1 MEIEKLL
8 RSPNIA
14 EEMDSEELSSLGF
27 KLFDEV
33 NLDLTSR
40 LEWEERNEKA
50 NKLALQVVDKKTF
63 PWPGASNVKF
73 PLITIAAMQYHSRA
87 YPSLISNNE
96 VVKCKVYGKDDDGE
110 MHKRADRISR
120 HMTYQVMEED
130 EGWEENTDKTLLV
143 QSIAGTAIK
152 KSYFDPIKGHNVSEL
167 VLPNDFIV
175 NYYTKSI
182 PESPRVTQRI
192 LLSSNE
198 LHERQ
203 VRGVFLKIT
212 DDTQPTQTQQSMLT
226 QAREDAQGVHV
237 QSVDP
242 DTPYEFFEIHC
253 WIDLD
258 EDGYK
263 EPYIVYLRR
272 DTGKIYRIVARYF
285 DDSIEYRDGKI
296 VRINPEQYFTKYG
309 FIPSPDGGFYDLGF
323 GTLLGPLNDSINTVV
338 NQLIDAGTM
347 SNTGGGFL
355 GRGVKIKGGDYTF
368 KPQEWKRVDSTG
380 DDLRANIF
388 PLPVREPSGVL
399 FQLLQ
404 LLINYGERIAG
415 ATDIMTG
422 VSPGQNTPAETSRN
436 VVEQGMKV
444 FNGIYKRTWRAMKEE
459 FQKLYRLN
467 QLYLPAEPIEFEYNN
482 ELSFVLPDDYNMD
495 MKLVKPAADPNVV
508 SDSQRLMQAQAVVQM
523 ATTTPGFNMYEVQ
536 KRYLDALKVSGID
549 QILPDPKGPNAI
561 PPAPNPKMVIEQ
573 MKTQERQMNHQL
585 KFKLGMMKLMQEAEL
600 TQAKI
605 TELQAKAVLELEKAD
620 GVKNGHAIAMIEAQI
635 GAKRARM
642 EGIIRSIELMREIE
656 KEKADDR
663 QGISGME
670 NPPSDTGV
678 SGSYPQG

>member
-1 MEIEKLL
+1 MKIEELL

-14 EEMDSEELSSLGF
+14 EDMDSEELSSLGF
-27 KLFDEV
+27 RLMDEI

-40 LEWEERNEKA
+40 LDWEERNERA
-50 NKLALQVVDKKTF
+50 SKLALQVVEKKTF

-87 YPSLISNNE
+87 YPALISNNE

-152 KSYFDPIKGHNVSEL
+152 KSYFDPVRGHNVSEL
-167 VLPNDFIV
+167 VLPNDFVV

-182 PESPRVTQRI
+182 AESPRVSHRI
-192 LLSSNE
+192 LLSSND

-203 VRGVFLKIT
+203 VRGVFLKVE
-212 DDTQPTQTQQSMLT
+212 DEVQPSLPNVSMLT
-226 QAREDAQGVHV
+226 QAKEDAQGVRQ
-237 QSVDP
+237 QSGDP
-242 DTPYEFFEIHC
+242 DTPYEFFETHF
-253 WIDLD
+253 WHDFD

-263 EPYIVYLRR
+263 EPYIAYIRR

-285 DDSIEYRDGKI
+285 EDSIEYHNGEI
-296 VRINPEQYFTKYG
+296 IRIKPEQYFTKYG
-309 FIPSPDGGFYDLGF
+309 FVPSPDGGFYDLGF
-323 GTLLGPLNDSINTVV
+323 GVLLGPTNDSVNTIV

-347 SNTGGGFL
+347 SVTGGGFL

-368 KPQEWKRVDSTG
+368 KPHEWKRVDSTG

-388 PLPVREPSGVL
+388 PLPIREPNGVS

-415 ATDIMTG
+415 ATDMMTG

-467 QLYLPAEPIEFEYNN
+467 QLYLPSEPVEFEYNN
-482 ELSFVLPDDYNMD
+482 ELQFVLPDDYSMD

-508 SDSQRLMQAQAVVQM
+508 SDSQRQMQAQAVLQL
-523 ATTTPGFNMYEVQ
+523 AQSSGGFNMYEVQ
-536 KRYLDALKVSGID
+536 KRYLDALKVNAID

-561 PPAPNPKMVIEQ
+561 KPGPSEKMQIEK
-573 MKTQERQMNHQL
+573 MKNDERQMNHQL
-585 KFKLGMMKLMQEAEL
+585 KFKLGIAKLMQQAEL
-600 TQAKI
+600 EQAKI
-605 TELQAKAVLELEKAD
+605 TELQAKAVLELEQAD
-620 GVKNGHAIAMIEAQI
+620 GVKSGHAIAMLEAQI
-635 GAKRARM
+635 GAKRAHVD
-642 EGIIRSIELMREIE
+642 GIIKSIEMMQNLE
-656 KEKADDR
+656 KEANNDGA
-663 QGISGME
+663 GIQGME
-670 NPPSDTGV
+670 DVPRN
-678 SGSYPQG
+678 

>member
-1 MEIEKLL
+1 MKIEELL

-14 EEMDSEELSSLGF
+14 EDMDSEELSSLGF
-27 KLFDEV
+27 RLMDEI

-40 LEWEERNEKA
+40 LDWEERNEKA
-50 NKLALQVVDKKTF
+50 SKLALQVVERKTF

-87 YPSLISNNE
+87 YPALISNNE

-143 QSIAGTAIK
+143 QAIAGTAIK
-152 KSYFDPIKGHNVSEL
+152 KSYFDPVKGHNVSEL
-167 VLPNDFIV
+167 VLPNDFVV

-182 PESPRVTQRI
+182 AESPRVSHRI
-192 LLSSNE
+192 LLSSND

-203 VRGVFLKIT
+203 VRGVFLKVE
-212 DDTQPTQTQQSMLT
+212 DEVQPSLPNVSMLT
-226 QAREDAQGVHV
+226 QAKEDAQGVRQ
-237 QSVDP
+237 QSGDP
-242 DTPYEFFEIHC
+242 DTPYEFFETHF
-253 WIDLD
+253 WHDFD

-263 EPYIVYLRR
+263 EPYIAYIRR

-285 DDSIEYRDGKI
+285 EDSIEYHNGEI
-296 VRINPEQYFTKYG
+296 IRIKPEQYFTKYG
-309 FIPSPDGGFYDLGF
+309 FVPSPDGGFYDLGF
-323 GTLLGPLNDSINTVV
+323 GVLLGPTNDSVNTIV

-347 SNTGGGFL
+347 SVTGGGFL

-368 KPQEWKRVDSTG
+368 KPHEWKRVDSTG

-388 PLPVREPSGVL
+388 PLPIREPNGVS

-415 ATDIMTG
+415 ATDMMTG

-467 QLYLPAEPIEFEYNN
+467 QLYLPSEPVEFEYNN
-482 ELSFVLPDDYNMD
+482 ELQFVLPDDYSMD

-508 SDSQRLMQAQAVVQM
+508 SDSQRQMQAQAVLQL
-523 ATTTPGFNMYEVQ
+523 AQSSGGFNMYEVQ
-536 KRYLDALKVSGID
+536 KRYLDALKVNAID

-561 PPAPNPKMVIEQ
+561 KPGPSEKMQIEK
-573 MKTQERQMNHQL
+573 MKNDERQMNHQL
-585 KFKLGMMKLMQEAEL
+585 KFKLGIAKLMQEAEL
-600 TQAKI
+600 QQAKI
-605 TELQAKAVLELEKAD
+605 TELQAKAVLELEQAD
-620 GVKNGHAIAMIEAQI
+620 GVQSGHAIAMLEAQI
-635 GAKRARM
+635 GAKRAHVD
-642 EGIIRSIELMREIE
+642 GIIKSIEMMQNLD
-656 KEKADDR
+656 KESSNDGAGQMQEMPK
-663 QGISGME
+663 
-670 NPPSDTGV
+670 P
-678 SGSYPQG
+678 

>member
-1 MEIEKLL
+1 
-8 RSPNIA
+8 
-14 EEMDSEELSSLGF
+14 MDSEELSSLGF
-27 KLFDEV
+27 RLMDEI

-40 LEWEERNEKA
+40 LDWEERNERA
-50 NKLALQVVDKKTF
+50 SKLALQVVEKKTF

-87 YPSLISNNE
+87 YPALISNNE

-152 KSYFDPIKGHNVSEL
+152 KSYFDPVRGHNVSEL
-167 VLPNDFIV
+167 VLPNDFVV

-182 PESPRVTQRI
+182 AESPRVSHRI
-192 LLSSNE
+192 LLSSND

-203 VRGVFLKIT
+203 VRGVFLKVE
-212 DDTQPTQTQQSMLT
+212 DEVQPSLPNVSMLT
-226 QAREDAQGVHV
+226 QAKEDAQGVRQ
-237 QSVDP
+237 QSGDP
-242 DTPYEFFEIHC
+242 DTPYEFFETHF
-253 WIDLD
+253 WHDFD

-263 EPYIVYLRR
+263 EPYIAYIRR

-285 DDSIEYRDGKI
+285 EDSIEYHNGEI
-296 VRINPEQYFTKYG
+296 IRIKPEQYFTKYG
-309 FIPSPDGGFYDLGF
+309 FVPSPDGGFYDLGF
-323 GTLLGPLNDSINTVV
+323 GVLLGPTNDSVNTIV

-347 SNTGGGFL
+347 SVTGGGFL

-368 KPQEWKRVDSTG
+368 KPHEWKRVDSTG

-388 PLPVREPSGVL
+388 PLPIREPNGVS

-415 ATDIMTG
+415 ATDMMTG

-467 QLYLPAEPIEFEYNN
+467 QLYLPSEPVEFEYNN
-482 ELSFVLPDDYNMD
+482 ELQFVLPDDYSMD

-508 SDSQRLMQAQAVVQM
+508 SDSQRQMQAQAVLQL
-523 ATTTPGFNMYEVQ
+523 AQSSGGFNMYEVQ
-536 KRYLDALKVSGID
+536 KRYLDALKVNAID

-561 PPAPNPKMVIEQ
+561 KPGPSEKMQIEK
-573 MKTQERQMNHQL
+573 MKNDERQMNHQL
-585 KFKLGMMKLMQEAEL
+585 RFKLGIAKLMQEAEL
-600 TQAKI
+600 QQAKI
-605 TELQAKAVLELEKAD
+605 TELQAKAVLELEQAD
-620 GVKNGHAIAMIEAQI
+620 GVQSGHAIAMLEAQI
-635 GAKRARM
+635 GAKRAHVD
-642 EGIIRSIELMREIE
+642 GIIKSIEMMQNLD
-656 KEKADDR
+656 KESSNDGA
-663 QGISGME
+663 GIQGME
-670 NPPSDTGV
+670 ELPRN
-678 SGSYPQG
+678 

>member
-1 MEIEKLL
+1 MKIEELL

-14 EEMDSEELSSLGF
+14 EDMDSEELSSLGF
-27 KLFDEV
+27 KLMDEI

-50 NKLALQVVDKKTF
+50 SKLALQVVERKTF

-87 YPSLISNNE
+87 YPALISNND

-143 QSIAGTAIK
+143 QAIAGTAIK
-152 KSYFDPIKGHNVSEL
+152 KSYFDPVKGHNVSEL
-167 VLPNDFIV
+167 VLPNDFVV

-182 PESPRVTQRI
+182 AESPRVSHRI
-192 LLSSNE
+192 LLSSND

-203 VRGVFLKIT
+203 VRGVFLKVE
-212 DDTQPTQTQQSMLT
+212 DEVPPSYPAQSMLT
-226 QAREDAQGVHV
+226 QAKEDSQGVRQ
-237 QSVDP
+237 QSGDP
-242 DTPYEFFEIHC
+242 DTPYEFFETHF
-253 WIDLD
+253 WHDFD

-263 EPYIVYLRR
+263 EPYIAYIRR

-285 DDSIEYRDGKI
+285 EDSIEYHNGEI
-296 VRINPEQYFTKYG
+296 IRIKPEQYFTKYG
-309 FIPSPDGGFYDLGF
+309 FVPSPDGGFYDLGF
-323 GTLLGPLNDSINTVV
+323 GVLLGPTNDSVNTIV

-347 SNTGGGFL
+347 SVTGGGFL
-355 GRGVKIKGGDYTF
+355 GRGVKIKGGDYSF
-368 KPQEWKRVDSTG
+368 KPHEWKRVDSTG

-388 PLPVREPSGVL
+388 PLPVREPSGVS

-436 VVEQGMKV
+436 TMEQGMKV

-467 QLYLPAEPIEFEYNN
+467 QLYLPSEPVEFEYNN
-482 ELSFVLPDDYNMD
+482 ELQFVLPDDYSMD

-508 SDSQRLMQAQAVVQM
+508 SDSQRQMQAQAVLQL
-523 ATTTPGFNMYEVQ
+523 AQTTGGFNMYEVQ
-536 KRYLDALKVSGID
+536 KRYLDSLKVTAID

-561 PPAPNPKMVIEQ
+561 KPGPSEKMQIEK
-573 MKTQERQMNHQL
+573 MKNEERAMNHQL
-585 KFKLGMMKLMQEAEL
+585 RFKLGIAKLMQEAEL
-600 TQAKI
+600 QQAKI
-605 TELQAKAVLELEKAD
+605 TELQAKAVLELEQAD
-620 GVKNGHAIAMIEAQI
+620 GVKSGHAIAMLEAQI
-635 GAKRARM
+635 GAKRAHVD
-642 EGIIRSIELMREIE
+642 GIIKSIEMMTNLE
-656 KEKADDR
+656 KEASN
-663 QGISGME
+663 GTAGMGAME
-670 NPPSDTGV
+670 NA
-678 SGSYPQG
+678 GSNSAVL

>member
-1 MEIEKLL
+1 MKIEELL

-14 EEMDSEELSSLGF
+14 EMMDDEELSSLGQVMMN
-27 KLFDEV
+27 DI
-33 NLDLTSR
+33 NLDLNSR
-40 LEWEERNEKA
+40 IEWEERNERA
-50 NKLALQVVDKKTF
+50 NKLALQVVEKKTF

-87 YPSLISNNE
+87 YPALISNNE

-143 QSIAGTAIK
+143 QAISGTAIK
-152 KSYFDPIKGHNVSEL
+152 KSYFDPVKGHNVSEL
-167 VLPNDFIV
+167 VLPNDFVV

-182 PESPRVTQRI
+182 PESPRVSHRI
-192 LLSSNE
+192 LLSSND

-203 VRGVFLKIT
+203 VRGLFLKIN
-212 DDTQPTQTQQSMLT
+212 DEPPPTTPAQSMLT
-226 QAREDAQGVHV
+226 NAREDAQGVRMPTG
-237 QSVDP
+237 DP
-242 DTPYEFFEIHC
+242 DTPFEFFETHF
-253 WIDLD
+253 WHDFD

-263 EPYIVYLRR
+263 EPYIAYIRR
-272 DTGKIYRIVARYF
+272 DTSKIYRIVARYF
-285 DDSIEYRDGKI
+285 EDSIEYHNGEI
-296 VRINPEQYFTKYG
+296 IRIKPEQYFTKYG
-309 FIPSPDGGFYDLGF
+309 FVPSPDGGFYDLGY
-323 GTLLGPLNDSINTVV
+323 GVLLGPTNDSVNTIV

-347 SNTGGGFL
+347 SVTGGGFL
-355 GRGVKIKGGDYTF
+355 GRGVKIKGGDYSF
-368 KPQEWKRVDSTG
+368 KPHEWKRVDSTG

-388 PLPVREPSGVL
+388 PLPIRDPNGVS

-436 VVEQGMKV
+436 TMEQGMKV

-467 QLYLPAEPIEFEYNN
+467 QLYLPSEPVEFEYNN
-482 ELSFVLPDDYNMD
+482 ELSFVLPDDYSMD

-508 SDSQRLMQAQAVVQM
+508 SDSQRQMQAQAVLQL
-523 ATTTPGFNMYEVQ
+523 ATSTGGFNMYEVQ
-536 KRYLDALKVSGID
+536 KRYLDALKVSAID

-561 PPAPNPKMVIEQ
+561 KPGPSEKMQIEK
-573 MKTQERQMNHQL
+573 MKNDERQMNHQL
-585 KFKLGMMKLMQEAEL
+585 RFKLGIAKLMQEAEL
-600 TQAKI
+600 QQAKI
-605 TELQAKAVLELEKAD
+605 TELQAKAVLELEQAD
-620 GVKNGHAIAMIEAQI
+620 GVKSGHAIAMLEAQI
-635 GAKRARM
+635 GAKRAHVD
-642 EGIIRSIELMREIE
+642 GILKSIEMMTNLERE
-656 KEKADDR
+656 A
-663 QGISGME
+663 
-670 NPPSDTGV
+670 
-678 SGSYPQG
+678 SGSATNVSEMPQG

>member
-1 MEIEKLL
+1 
-8 RSPNIA
+8 
-14 EEMDSEELSSLGF
+14 MDSEELSSLGF
-27 KLFDEV
+27 RLMDEI

-40 LEWEERNEKA
+40 LDWEERNEKA
-50 NKLALQVVDKKTF
+50 SKLALQVVERKTF

-87 YPSLISNNE
+87 YPALISNNE

-143 QSIAGTAIK
+143 QAIAGTAIK
-152 KSYFDPIKGHNVSEL
+152 KSYFDPVKGHNVSEL
-167 VLPNDFIV
+167 VLPNDFVV

-182 PESPRVTQRI
+182 AESPRVSHRI
-192 LLSSNE
+192 LLSSND

-203 VRGVFLKIT
+203 VRGVFLKVE
-212 DDTQPTQTQQSMLT
+212 DEVQPSLPNVSMLT
-226 QAREDAQGVHV
+226 QAKEDAQGVRQ
-237 QSVDP
+237 QSGDP
-242 DTPYEFFEIHC
+242 DTPYEFFETHF
-253 WIDLD
+253 WHDFD

-263 EPYIVYLRR
+263 EPYIAYIRR

-285 DDSIEYRDGKI
+285 EDSIEYHNGEI
-296 VRINPEQYFTKYG
+296 IRIKPEQYFTKYG
-309 FIPSPDGGFYDLGF
+309 FVPSPDGGFYDLGF
-323 GTLLGPLNDSINTVV
+323 GVLLGPTNDSVNTIV

-347 SNTGGGFL
+347 SVTGGGFL

-368 KPQEWKRVDSTG
+368 KPHEWKRVDSTG

-388 PLPVREPSGVL
+388 PLPIREPNGVS

-415 ATDIMTG
+415 ATDMMTG

-467 QLYLPAEPIEFEYNN
+467 QLYLPSEPVEFEYNN
-482 ELSFVLPDDYNMD
+482 ELQFVLPDDYSMD

-508 SDSQRLMQAQAVVQM
+508 SDSQRQMQAQAVLQL
-523 ATTTPGFNMYEVQ
+523 AQSSGGFNMYEVQ
-536 KRYLDALKVSGID
+536 KRYLDALKVNAID

-561 PPAPNPKMVIEQ
+561 KPGPSEKMQIEK
-573 MKTQERQMNHQL
+573 MKNDERQMNHQL
-585 KFKLGMMKLMQEAEL
+585 KFKLGIAKLMQEAEL
-600 TQAKI
+600 QQAKI
-605 TELQAKAVLELEKAD
+605 TELQAKAVLELEQAD
-620 GVKNGHAIAMIEAQI
+620 GVQSGHAIAMLEAQI
-635 GAKRARM
+635 GAKRAHVD
-642 EGIIRSIELMREIE
+642 GIIKSIEMMQNLD
-656 KEKADDR
+656 KESSNDGAGQMQEMPK
-663 QGISGME
+663 
-670 NPPSDTGV
+670 P
-678 SGSYPQG
+678 

>member
-1 MEIEKLL
+1 MKIEELL
-8 RSPNIA
+8 RSHNIA
-14 EEMDSEELSSLGF
+14 EDMDSEELSSLGF
-27 KLFDEV
+27 RLMDEI

-40 LEWEERNEKA
+40 LDWEERNERA
-50 NKLALQVVDKKTF
+50 SKLALQVVEKKTF

-87 YPSLISNNE
+87 YPALISNNE

-143 QSIAGTAIK
+143 QAIAGTAIK
-152 KSYFDPIKGHNVSEL
+152 KSYFDPVRGHNVSEL
-167 VLPNDFIV
+167 VLPNDFVV

-182 PESPRVTQRI
+182 AESPRVSHRI
-192 LLSSNE
+192 LLSSND

-203 VRGVFLKIT
+203 VRGVFLKVE
-212 DDTQPTQTQQSMLT
+212 DEVQPSLPNVSMLT
-226 QAREDAQGVHV
+226 QAKEDAQGVRQ
-237 QSVDP
+237 QSGDP
-242 DTPYEFFEIHC
+242 DTPYEFFETHF
-253 WIDLD
+253 WHDFD

-263 EPYIVYLRR
+263 EPYIAYIRR

-285 DDSIEYRDGKI
+285 EDSIEYHNGEI
-296 VRINPEQYFTKYG
+296 IRIKPEQYFTKYG
-309 FIPSPDGGFYDLGF
+309 FVPSPDGGFYDLGF
-323 GTLLGPLNDSINTVV
+323 GVLLGPTNDSVNTIV

-347 SNTGGGFL
+347 SVTGGGFL

-368 KPQEWKRVDSTG
+368 KPHEWKRVDSTG

-388 PLPVREPSGVL
+388 PLPIREPNGVS

-415 ATDIMTG
+415 ATDMMTG

-467 QLYLPAEPIEFEYNN
+467 QLYLPSEPVEFEYNN
-482 ELSFVLPDDYNMD
+482 ELQFVLPDDYSMD

-508 SDSQRLMQAQAVVQM
+508 SDSQRQMQAQAVLQL
-523 ATTTPGFNMYEVQ
+523 AQSSGGFNMYEVQ
-536 KRYLDALKVSGID
+536 KRYLDALKVNAID

-561 PPAPNPKMVIEQ
+561 KPGPSEKMQIEK
-573 MKTQERQMNHQL
+573 MKNDERQMNHQL
-585 KFKLGMMKLMQEAEL
+585 RFKLGIAKLMQEAEL
-600 TQAKI
+600 QQAKI
-605 TELQAKAVLELEKAD
+605 TELQAKAVLELEQAD
-620 GVKNGHAIAMIEAQI
+620 GVQSGHAIAMLEAQI
-635 GAKRARM
+635 GAKRAHVD
-642 EGIIRSIELMREIE
+642 GIIKSIEMMQNLD
-656 KEKADDR
+656 KETSNDGA
-663 QGISGME
+663 GIQGME
-670 NPPSDTGV
+670 ELPRN
-678 SGSYPQG
+678 

>member
-1 MEIEKLL
+1 MKIEELL

-14 EEMDSEELSSLGF
+14 EMMDDEELSSLGQVMMN
-27 KLFDEV
+27 DI
-33 NLDLTSR
+33 NLDLNSR
-40 LEWEERNEKA
+40 IEWEERNERA
-50 NKLALQVVDKKTF
+50 NKLALQVVEKKTF

-87 YPSLISNNE
+87 YPALISNND

-110 MHKRADRISR
+110 MHKRADRVSR

-143 QSIAGTAIK
+143 QAISGTAIK
-152 KSYFDPIKGHNVSEL
+152 KSYFDPVKGHNVSEL
-167 VLPNDFIV
+167 VLPNDFVV

-182 PESPRVTQRI
+182 PESPRVSHRI
-192 LLSSNE
+192 LLSSND

-203 VRGVFLKIT
+203 VRGLFLKI
-212 DDTQPTQTQQSMLT
+212 DDEPPPTTPNQSMLT
-226 QAREDAQGVHV
+226 NAREDAQGVRMPTG
-237 QSVDP
+237 DP
-242 DTPYEFFEIHC
+242 DTPYEFFETHF
-253 WIDLD
+253 WHDFD

-263 EPYIVYLRR
+263 EPYIAYIRR
-272 DTGKIYRIVARYF
+272 DTSKIYRIVARYF
-285 DDSIEYRDGKI
+285 EDSIEYHNGEI
-296 VRINPEQYFTKYG
+296 IRIKPEQYFTKYG
-309 FIPSPDGGFYDLGF
+309 FVPSPDGGFYDLGY
-323 GTLLGPLNDSINTVV
+323 GVLLGPTNDSVNTIV

-347 SNTGGGFL
+347 SVTGGGFL

-368 KPQEWKRVDSTG
+368 KPHEWKRVDSTG

-388 PLPVREPSGVL
+388 PLPIREPNGVS

-436 VVEQGMKV
+436 TVEQGMKV

-467 QLYLPAEPIEFEYNN
+467 QLYLPSEPVEFEYNS
-482 ELSFVLPDDYNMD
+482 ELSFVLPDDYAMD

-508 SDSQRLMQAQAVVQM
+508 SDSQRQMQAQAVLQL
-523 ATTTPGFNMYEVQ
+523 ATSTGGFNMYEVQ
-536 KRYLDALKVSGID
+536 KRYLDALKVSAID

-561 PPAPNPKMVIEQ
+561 KPGPSEKMQIEK
-573 MKTQERQMNHQL
+573 MKNDERQMNHQL
-585 KFKLGMMKLMQEAEL
+585 RFKLGIAKLMQEAEL
-600 TQAKI
+600 QQAKI
-605 TELQAKAVLELEKAD
+605 TELQAKAVLELEQAD
-620 GVKNGHAIAMIEAQI
+620 GVKSGHAIAMLEAQI
-635 GAKRARM
+635 GAKRAHVD
-642 EGIIRSIELMREIE
+642 GILKSIEMMQNLE
-656 KEKADDR
+656 KEASNDGA
-663 QGISGME
+663 GIQGME
-670 NPPSDTGV
+670 NIPRN
-678 SGSYPQG
+678 

>member
-1 MEIEKLL
+1 MKIEELL

-14 EEMDSEELSSLGF
+14 DMMDDEELSSLGF
-27 KLFDEV
+27 TLMNDI
-33 NLDLTSR
+33 NLDLNSR
-40 LEWEERNEKA
+40 IEWEERNEKA
-50 NKLALQVVDKKTF
+50 NKLALQVVERKTF

-87 YPSLISNNE
+87 YPALISNNE

-110 MHKRADRISR
+110 MHKRADRVSR
-120 HMTYQVMEED
+120 HMTYQLMEED

-143 QSIAGTAIK
+143 QAISGTAIK
-152 KSYFDPIKGHNVSEL
+152 KSYFDPVKGHNVCEL
-167 VLPNDFIV
+167 VLPNDFVV

-182 PESPRVTQRI
+182 SESPRVSHRI
-192 LLSSNE
+192 LLSSND

-203 VRGVFLKIT
+203 VRGLFLKI
-212 DDTQPTQTQQSMLT
+212 DDQPPATNPTQSMLT
-226 QAREDAQGVHV
+226 NAREDAQGVRMPTG
-237 QSVDP
+237 DP
-242 DTPYEFFEIHC
+242 DTPYEFFETHF
-253 WIDLD
+253 WHDFD

-263 EPYIVYLRR
+263 EPYIAYIRR

-285 DDSIEYRDGKI
+285 EDSIEYYNGEI
-296 VRINPEQYFTKYG
+296 IRIKPEQYFTKYG
-309 FIPSPDGGFYDLGF
+309 FVPSPDGGFYDLGF
-323 GTLLGPLNDSINTVV
+323 GVLLGPTNDSVNTIV

-347 SNTGGGFL
+347 SVTGGGFL

-368 KPQEWKRVDSTG
+368 KPHEWKRVDSTG

-388 PLPVREPSGVL
+388 PLPIREPNAVS

-436 VVEQGMKV
+436 TMEQGMKV

-467 QLYLPAEPIEFEYNN
+467 QLYLPSEPVEFEYNN
-482 ELSFVLPDDYNMD
+482 ELSFVLPDDYSMD

-508 SDSQRLMQAQAVVQM
+508 SDSQRQMQAQAVLQL
-523 ATTTPGFNMYEVQ
+523 ATSTGGFNMYEVQ
-536 KRYLDALKVSGID
+536 KRYLDSLKVYAID

-561 PPAPNPKMVIEQ
+561 KPGPSEKMQIEK
-573 MKTQERQMNHQL
+573 MKNDERQMNHQM
-585 KFKLGMMKLMQEAEL
+585 KFKLGMAKLMSEVEL

-605 TELQAKAVLELEKAD
+605 TELQAKAVLELEQAD
-620 GVKNGHAIAMIEAQI
+620 GVKSGHAIAMIEAQI
-635 GAKRARM
+635 GAKRAHVD
-642 EGIIRSIELMREIE
+642 GILKAVEMMQSLE
-656 KEKADDR
+656 KETSNDGAR
-663 QGISGME
+663 VQGME
-670 NPPSDTGV
+670 ELPRN
-678 SGSYPQG
+678 

>member
-1 MEIEKLL
+1 MKIEELL

-14 EEMDSEELSSLGF
+14 EMMDDEELSSLGQVMMN
-27 KLFDEV
+27 DI
-33 NLDLTSR
+33 NLDLNSR
-40 LEWEERNEKA
+40 IEWEERNEKA
-50 NKLALQVVDKKTF
+50 SKLALQVVERKTF

-87 YPSLISNNE
+87 YPALISNNE

-143 QSIAGTAIK
+143 QAIAGTAIK
-152 KSYFDPIKGHNVSEL
+152 KSYFDPVKGHNVSEL
-167 VLPNDFIV
+167 VLPNDFVV

-182 PESPRVTQRI
+182 PESPRVSHRI
-192 LLSSNE
+192 LLSSND

-203 VRGVFLKIT
+203 VRGLFLKI
-212 DDTQPTQTQQSMLT
+212 DDEPPPSTPNQSMLT
-226 QAREDAQGVHV
+226 NAKEDAQGVRMPTG
-237 QSVDP
+237 DP
-242 DTPYEFFEIHC
+242 DTPYEFFETHF
-253 WIDLD
+253 WHDFD

-263 EPYIVYLRR
+263 EPYIAYIRR
-272 DTGKIYRIVARYF
+272 DTSKIYRIVARYF
-285 DDSIEYRDGKI
+285 EDSIEYYNGEI
-296 VRINPEQYFTKYG
+296 IRIKPEQYFTKYG
-309 FIPSPDGGFYDLGF
+309 FVPSPDGGFYDLGF
-323 GTLLGPLNDSINTVV
+323 GVLLGPTNDSVNTIV

-347 SNTGGGFL
+347 SVTGGGFL
-355 GRGVKIKGGDYTF
+355 GRGVKIKGGDYSF
-368 KPQEWKRVDSTG
+368 KPHEWKRVDSTG

-388 PLPVREPSGVL
+388 PLPIREPNGVS

-415 ATDIMTG
+415 ATDMMTG

-467 QLYLPAEPIEFEYNN
+467 QLYLPSEPVEFEYNN
-482 ELSFVLPDDYNMD
+482 ELSFVLPDDYSMD

-508 SDSQRLMQAQAVVQM
+508 SDSQRQMQAQAVLQL
-523 ATTTPGFNMYEVQ
+523 ATSTGGFNMYEVQ
-536 KRYLDALKVSGID
+536 KRYLDALKVSAID

-561 PPAPNPKMVIEQ
+561 KPGPSEKMQIEK
-573 MKTQERQMNHQL
+573 MKNDERQMNHQM
-585 KFKLGMMKLMQEAEL
+585 KFKLGMAKLMAEVEL

-605 TELQAKAVLELEKAD
+605 TELQAKAVLELEQAD
-620 GVKNGHAIAMIEAQI
+620 GVKSGHAIAMLEAQI
-635 GAKRARM
+635 GAKRAHVD
-642 EGIIRSIELMREIE
+642 GIL
-656 KEKADDR
+656 KAIDMMKNLEEETSNDGTR
-663 QGISGME
+663 IQGME
-670 NPPSDTGV
+670 ELPRN
-678 SGSYPQG
+678 

>member
-1 MEIEKLL
+1 MKIEELL

-14 EEMDSEELSSLGF
+14 EMMDDEELSSLGQVMMN
-27 KLFDEV
+27 DI
-33 NLDLTSR
+33 NLDLNSR
-40 LEWEERNEKA
+40 IEWEERNERA
-50 NKLALQVVDKKTF
+50 NKLALQVVEKKTF

-87 YPSLISNNE
+87 YPALISNNE

-110 MHKRADRISR
+110 MHKRADRVSR

-143 QSIAGTAIK
+143 QAISGTAIK
-152 KSYFDPIKGHNVSEL
+152 KSYFDPVKGHNVSEL
-167 VLPNDFIV
+167 VLPNDFVV

-182 PESPRVTQRI
+182 PESPRVSHRI
-192 LLSSNE
+192 LLSSND

-203 VRGVFLKIT
+203 VRGLFLKI
-212 DDTQPTQTQQSMLT
+212 DDEPPPTTPNQSMLT
-226 QAREDAQGVHV
+226 NAREDAQGVRMPTG
-237 QSVDP
+237 DP
-242 DTPYEFFEIHC
+242 DTPYEFFETHF
-253 WIDLD
+253 WHDFD

-263 EPYIVYLRR
+263 EPYIAYIRR
-272 DTGKIYRIVARYF
+272 DTSKIYRIVARYF
-285 DDSIEYRDGKI
+285 EDSIEYHNGEI
-296 VRINPEQYFTKYG
+296 IRIKPEQYFTKYG
-309 FIPSPDGGFYDLGF
+309 FVPSPDGGFYDLGY
-323 GTLLGPLNDSINTVV
+323 GVLLGPTNDSVNTIV

-347 SNTGGGFL
+347 SVTGGGFL

-368 KPQEWKRVDSTG
+368 KPHEWKRVDSTG

-388 PLPVREPSGVL
+388 PLPIREPNGVS

-436 VVEQGMKV
+436 TVEQGMKV

-467 QLYLPAEPIEFEYNN
+467 QLYLPSEPVEFEYNS
-482 ELSFVLPDDYNMD
+482 ELSFVLPDDYAMD

-508 SDSQRLMQAQAVVQM
+508 SDSQRQMQAQAVLQL
-523 ATTTPGFNMYEVQ
+523 ATSTGGFNMYEVQ
-536 KRYLDALKVSGID
+536 KRYLDALKVSAID

-561 PPAPNPKMVIEQ
+561 KPGPSEKMQIEQ
-573 MKTQERQMNHQL
+573 MKNEERAMNHQL
-585 KFKLGMMKLMQEAEL
+585 RFKLGIAKLMQEAEL
-600 TQAKI
+600 QQAKI
-605 TELQAKAVLELEKAD
+605 TELQAKAVLELEQAD
-620 GVKNGHAIAMIEAQI
+620 GVKSGHAIAMLEAQI
-635 GAKRARM
+635 GAKRAHVD
-642 EGIIRSIELMREIE
+642 GILKSIEMMNNLE
-656 KEKADDR
+656 KEASNDGER
-663 QGISGME
+663 IQGME
-670 NPPSDTGV
+670 ELPRN
-678 SGSYPQG
+678 

>member
-1 MEIEKLL
+1 MKIEELL

-14 EEMDSEELSSLGF
+14 EDMDSEELSSLGF
-27 KLFDEV
+27 RLMDEI

-40 LEWEERNEKA
+40 LDWEERNEKA
-50 NKLALQVVDKKTF
+50 SKLALQVVERKTF

-87 YPSLISNNE
+87 YPALISNNE

-143 QSIAGTAIK
+143 QAIAGTAIK
-152 KSYFDPIKGHNVSEL
+152 KSYFDPVKGHNVSEL
-167 VLPNDFIV
+167 VLPNDFVV

-182 PESPRVTQRI
+182 AESPRVSHRI
-192 LLSSNE
+192 LLSSND

-203 VRGVFLKIT
+203 VRGVFLKVE
-212 DDTQPTQTQQSMLT
+212 DEVQPSLPNVSMLT
-226 QAREDAQGVHV
+226 QAKEDAQGVRQ
-237 QSVDP
+237 QSGDP
-242 DTPYEFFEIHC
+242 DTPYEFFETHF
-253 WIDLD
+253 WHDFD

-263 EPYIVYLRR
+263 EPYIAYIRR

-285 DDSIEYRDGKI
+285 EDSIEYHNGEI
-296 VRINPEQYFTKYG
+296 IRIKPEQYFTKYG
-309 FIPSPDGGFYDLGF
+309 FVPSPDGGFYDLGF
-323 GTLLGPLNDSINTVV
+323 GVLLGPTNDSVNTIV

-347 SNTGGGFL
+347 SVTGGGFL

-368 KPQEWKRVDSTG
+368 KPHEWKRVDSTG

-388 PLPVREPSGVL
+388 PLPIREPNGVS

-415 ATDIMTG
+415 ATDMMTG

-467 QLYLPAEPIEFEYNN
+467 QLYLPSEPVEFEYNN
-482 ELSFVLPDDYNMD
+482 ELQFVLPDDYSMD

-508 SDSQRLMQAQAVVQM
+508 SDSQRQMQAQAVLQL
-523 ATTTPGFNMYEVQ
+523 AQSSGGFNMYEVQ
-536 KRYLDALKVSGID
+536 KRYLDALKVNAID

-561 PPAPNPKMVIEQ
+561 KPGPSEKMQIEK
-573 MKTQERQMNHQL
+573 MKNDERQMNHQL
-585 KFKLGMMKLMQEAEL
+585 RFKLGIAKLMQEAEL
-600 TQAKI
+600 QQAKI
-605 TELQAKAVLELEKAD
+605 TELQAKAVLELEQAD
-620 GVKNGHAIAMIEAQI
+620 GVQSGHAIAMLEAQI
-635 GAKRARM
+635 GAKRAHVD
-642 EGIIRSIELMREIE
+642 GIIKSIEMMQNLD
-656 KEKADDR
+656 KETSNDGA
-663 QGISGME
+663 GIQGME
-670 NPPSDTGV
+670 NVPRN
-678 SGSYPQG
+678 

>member
-1 MEIEKLL
+1 MKIEELL

-14 EEMDSEELSSLGF
+14 EMMDDEELSSLGQVMMN
-27 KLFDEV
+27 DIT
-33 NLDLTSR
+33 LDLNSR
-40 LEWEERNEKA
+40 IEWEERNERA
-50 NKLALQVVDKKTF
+50 NKLALQVVEKKTF

-87 YPSLISNNE
+87 YPALISNNE

-143 QSIAGTAIK
+143 QAISGTAIK
-152 KSYFDPIKGHNVSEL
+152 KSYFDPVKGHNVSEL
-167 VLPNDFIV
+167 VLPNDFVV

-182 PESPRVTQRI
+182 PESPRVSHRI
-192 LLSSNE
+192 LLSSND

-203 VRGVFLKIT
+203 VRGLFLKI
-212 DDTQPTQTQQSMLT
+212 DDEPPPTTPAQSMLT
-226 QAREDAQGVHV
+226 NAREDAQGVRMPTG
-237 QSVDP
+237 DP
-242 DTPYEFFEIHC
+242 DTPYEFFETHF
-253 WIDLD
+253 WHDFD

-263 EPYIVYLRR
+263 EPYIAYIRR
-272 DTGKIYRIVARYF
+272 DTSKIYRIVARYF
-285 DDSIEYRDGKI
+285 EDSIEYHNGEI
-296 VRINPEQYFTKYG
+296 IRIKPEQYFTKYG
-309 FIPSPDGGFYDLGF
+309 FVPSPDGGFYDLGF
-323 GTLLGPLNDSINTVV
+323 GVLLGPTNDSVNTIV

-347 SNTGGGFL
+347 SVTGGGFL
-355 GRGVKIKGGDYTF
+355 GRGVKIKGGDYSF
-368 KPQEWKRVDSTG
+368 KPHEWKRVDSTG

-388 PLPVREPSGVL
+388 PLPIREPNGVS

-415 ATDIMTG
+415 ATDMMTG

-467 QLYLPAEPIEFEYNN
+467 QLYLPSEPVEFEYNN
-482 ELSFVLPDDYNMD
+482 ELQFVLPDDYSMD

-508 SDSQRLMQAQAVVQM
+508 SDSQRQMQAQAVLQL
-523 ATTTPGFNMYEVQ
+523 AQSSGGFNMYEVQ
-536 KRYLDALKVSGID
+536 KRYLDALKVNAID

-561 PPAPNPKMVIEQ
+561 KPGPSEKMQIEK
-573 MKTQERQMNHQL
+573 MKNDERQMNHQL
-585 KFKLGMMKLMQEAEL
+585 RFKLGIAKLMQEAEL
-600 TQAKI
+600 QQAKI
-605 TELQAKAVLELEKAD
+605 TELQAKAVLELEQAD
-620 GVKNGHAIAMIEAQI
+620 GVQSGHAIAMLEAQI
-635 GAKRARM
+635 GAKRAHVD
-642 EGIIRSIELMREIE
+642 GIIKSIEMMQNLD
-656 KEKADDR
+656 KESSNDGA
-663 QGISGME
+663 GIQGME
-670 NPPSDTGV
+670 VV
-678 SGSYPQG
+678 SRN

>member
-1 MEIEKLL
+1 MKIEELL

-14 EEMDSEELSSLGF
+14 ADMDSEELSSLGF
-27 KLFDEV
+27 KLMEEI
-33 NLDLTSR
+33 NMDLTSR
-40 LEWEERNEKA
+40 IEWEERNEKS
-50 NKLALQVVDKKTF
+50 NKLALQVVERKTF

-87 YPSLISNNE
+87 YPALISNND

-120 HMTYQVMEED
+120 HMSYQVMEED

-143 QSIAGTAIK
+143 QAISGTAIK
-152 KSYFDPIKGHNVSEL
+152 KSYFDPVKGHNVSEL

-182 PESPRVTQRI
+182 AESPRVSHRI

-198 LHERQ
+198 LHERK
-203 VRGVFLKIT
+203 VRGVFLDVEDEVPPSQIN
-212 DDTQPTQTQQSMLT
+212 QSMLT
-226 QAREDAQGVHV
+226 QAKEDAQGVRM
-237 QSVDP
+237 QTGD
-242 DTPYEFFEIHC
+242 DATPYEFFECHF
-253 WIDLD
+253 WTDLD

-263 EPYIVYLRR
+263 EPYIAYIRR

-285 DDSIEYRDGKI
+285 EDSIEYHNGEI
-296 VRINPEQYFTKYG
+296 IRIKPEQYFTKYG
-309 FIPSPDGGFYDLGF
+309 FVPSPDGGFYDLGF
-323 GTLLGPLNDSINTVV
+323 GVLLGPTNDSVNTIV

-347 SNTGGGFL
+347 SVTGGGFL
-355 GRGVKIKGGDYTF
+355 GRGVKIKGGDYSF
-368 KPQEWKRVDSTG
+368 KPHEWKRVDSTG

-388 PLPVREPSGVL
+388 PLPVREPNQVSY
-399 FQLLQ
+399 QLLQ

-436 VVEQGMKV
+436 TVEQGMKV

-467 QLYLPAEPIEFEYNN
+467 QLYLPSEPVEFEYNN
-482 ELSFVLPDDYNMD
+482 ELSFVLPDDYSMD

-508 SDSQRLMQAQAVVQM
+508 SDSQRQMQAQAVLQL
-523 ATTTPGFNMYEVQ
+523 AQSSGGFNMYEVQ
-536 KRYLDALKVSGID
+536 KRYLESLKVTAID

-561 PPAPNPKMVIEQ
+561 KPGPSEKMQIEQ
-573 MKTQERQMNHQL
+573 MKNQERSMNHQL
-585 KFKLGMMKLMQEAEL
+585 KFKLGIAKLMQQAEL
-600 TQAKI
+600 EQAKI
-605 TELQAKAVLELEKAD
+605 TELQAKAVLELEQAD
-620 GVKNGHAIAMIEAQI
+620 GVKSGHAIAMLEAQI
-635 GAKRARM
+635 GAKRAHVD
-642 EGIIRSIELMREIE
+642 GIIKSIEMMQNLE
-656 KEKADDR
+656 KEANNATT
-663 QGISGME
+663 GMGTMESAGSNSG
-670 NPPSDTGV
+670 V
-678 SGSYPQG
+678 L

>member
-1 MEIEKLL
+1 MKIEELL

-14 EEMDSEELSSLGF
+14 EMMDDEELSSLGQVMMN
-27 KLFDEV
+27 DI
-33 NLDLTSR
+33 NLDLNSR
-40 LEWEERNEKA
+40 IEWEERNERA
-50 NKLALQVVDKKTF
+50 NKLALQVVEKKTF

-87 YPSLISNNE
+87 YPALISNNE

-143 QSIAGTAIK
+143 QAISGTAIK
-152 KSYFDPIKGHNVSEL
+152 KSYFDPVKGHNVSEL
-167 VLPNDFIV
+167 VLPNDFVV

-182 PESPRVTQRI
+182 PESPRVSHRI
-192 LLSSNE
+192 LLSSND

-203 VRGVFLKIT
+203 VRGLFLKIN
-212 DDTQPTQTQQSMLT
+212 DEPPPTTPAQSMLT
-226 QAREDAQGVHV
+226 NAREDAQGVRMPTG
-237 QSVDP
+237 DP
-242 DTPYEFFEIHC
+242 DTPFEFFETHF
-253 WIDLD
+253 WHDFD

-263 EPYIVYLRR
+263 EPYIAYIRR
-272 DTGKIYRIVARYF
+272 DTSKIYRIVARYF
-285 DDSIEYRDGKI
+285 EDSIEYHNGEI
-296 VRINPEQYFTKYG
+296 IRIKPEQYFTKYG
-309 FIPSPDGGFYDLGF
+309 FVPSPDGGFYDLGY
-323 GTLLGPLNDSINTVV
+323 GVLLGPTNDSVNTIV

-347 SNTGGGFL
+347 SVTGGGFL
-355 GRGVKIKGGDYTF
+355 GRGVKIKGGDYSF
-368 KPQEWKRVDSTG
+368 KPHEWKRVDSTG

-388 PLPVREPSGVL
+388 PLPIRDPNGVS

-436 VVEQGMKV
+436 TMEQGMKV

-467 QLYLPAEPIEFEYNN
+467 QLYLPSEPVEFEYNN
-482 ELSFVLPDDYNMD
+482 ELSFVLPDDYSMD

-508 SDSQRLMQAQAVVQM
+508 SDSQRQMQAQAVLQL
-523 ATTTPGFNMYEVQ
+523 ATSTGGFNMYEVQ
-536 KRYLDALKVSGID
+536 KRYLDALKVSAID

-561 PPAPNPKMVIEQ
+561 KPGPSEKMQIEA
-573 MKTQERQMNHQL
+573 MKNKERETNHQL
-585 KFKLGMMKLMQEAEL
+585 KFKLGIAKLMQEAEL
-600 TQAKI
+600 QQAKI
-605 TELQAKAVLELEKAD
+605 TELQAKAVLELEQAD
-620 GVKNGHAIAMIEAQI
+620 GVKSGHAIAMLEAQI
-635 GAKRARM
+635 GAKRAHVD
-642 EGIIRSIELMREIE
+642 GIIKSIEMMQSLTEEASGAKSSMSEM
-656 KEKADDR
+656 
-663 QGISGME
+663 QGS
-670 NPPSDTGV
+670 
-678 SGSYPQG
+678 QG

>member
-1 MEIEKLL
+1 MKIEELL

-14 EEMDSEELSSLGF
+14 EMMDDEELSSLGQVMMN
-27 KLFDEV
+27 DIT
-33 NLDLTSR
+33 LDLNSR
-40 LEWEERNEKA
+40 IEWEERNERA
-50 NKLALQVVDKKTF
+50 NKLALQVVEKKTF

-87 YPSLISNNE
+87 YPALISNNE

-143 QSIAGTAIK
+143 QAISGTAIK
-152 KSYFDPIKGHNVSEL
+152 KSYFDPVKGHNVSEL
-167 VLPNDFIV
+167 VLPNDFVV

-182 PESPRVTQRI
+182 PESPRVSHRI
-192 LLSSNE
+192 LLSSND

-203 VRGVFLKIT
+203 VRGLFLKI
-212 DDTQPTQTQQSMLT
+212 DDEPPPTTPAQSMLT
-226 QAREDAQGVHV
+226 NAREDAQGVRMPTG
-237 QSVDP
+237 DP
-242 DTPYEFFEIHC
+242 DTPFEFFETHF
-253 WIDLD
+253 WHDFD

-263 EPYIVYLRR
+263 EPYIAYIRR
-272 DTGKIYRIVARYF
+272 DTSKIYRIVARYF
-285 DDSIEYRDGKI
+285 EDSIEYHNGEI
-296 VRINPEQYFTKYG
+296 IRIKPEQYFTKYG
-309 FIPSPDGGFYDLGF
+309 FVPSPDGGFYDLGY
-323 GTLLGPLNDSINTVV
+323 GVLLGPTNDSVNTIV

-347 SNTGGGFL
+347 SVTGGGFL
-355 GRGVKIKGGDYTF
+355 GRGVKIKGGDYSF
-368 KPQEWKRVDSTG
+368 KPHEWKRVDSTG

-388 PLPVREPSGVL
+388 PLPIRDPNGVS

-436 VVEQGMKV
+436 TMEQGMKV

-467 QLYLPAEPIEFEYNN
+467 QLYLPSEPVEFEYNN
-482 ELSFVLPDDYNMD
+482 ELSFVLPDDYSMD

-508 SDSQRLMQAQAVVQM
+508 SDSQRQMQAQAVLQL
-523 ATTTPGFNMYEVQ
+523 ATSTGGFNMYEVQ
-536 KRYLDALKVSGID
+536 KRYLDALKVSAID

-561 PPAPNPKMVIEQ
+561 KPGPSEKMQIEK
-573 MKTQERQMNHQL
+573 MKNDERQMNHQL
-585 KFKLGMMKLMQEAEL
+585 RFKLGIAKLMQEAEL
-600 TQAKI
+600 QQAKI
-605 TELQAKAVLELEKAD
+605 TELQAKAVLELEQAD
-620 GVKNGHAIAMIEAQI
+620 GVKSGHAIAMLEAQI
-635 GAKRARM
+635 GAKRAHVD
-642 EGIIRSIELMREIE
+642 GIIKSIEMMQNLE
-656 KEKADDR
+656 KEANNDGA
-663 QGISGME
+663 GIQGME
-670 NPPSDTGV
+670 DVPRN
-678 SGSYPQG
+678 

>member
-1 MEIEKLL
+1 MKIEELL

-14 EEMDSEELSSLGF
+14 EDMDSEELSSLGF
-27 KLFDEV
+27 RLMDEI

-40 LEWEERNEKA
+40 LDWEERNEKA
-50 NKLALQVVDKKTF
+50 SKLALQVVERKTF

-87 YPSLISNNE
+87 YPALISNNE

-143 QSIAGTAIK
+143 QAIAGTAIK
-152 KSYFDPIKGHNVSEL
+152 KSYFDPVKGHNVSEL
-167 VLPNDFIV
+167 VLPNDFVV

-182 PESPRVTQRI
+182 AESPRVSHRI
-192 LLSSNE
+192 LLSSND

-203 VRGVFLKIT
+203 VRGVFLKVE
-212 DDTQPTQTQQSMLT
+212 DEVQPSLPNVSMLT
-226 QAREDAQGVHV
+226 QAKEDAQGVRQ
-237 QSVDP
+237 QSGDP
-242 DTPYEFFEIHC
+242 DTPYEFFETHF
-253 WIDLD
+253 WHDFD

-263 EPYIVYLRR
+263 EPYIAYIRR

-285 DDSIEYRDGKI
+285 EDSIEYHNSEI
-296 VRINPEQYFTKYG
+296 IRIKPEQYFTKYG
-309 FIPSPDGGFYDLGF
+309 FVPSPDGGFYDLGF
-323 GTLLGPLNDSINTVV
+323 GVLLGPTNDSVNTIV

-347 SNTGGGFL
+347 SVTGGGFL

-368 KPQEWKRVDSTG
+368 KPHEWKRVDSTG

-388 PLPVREPSGVL
+388 PLPIREPNGVS

-415 ATDIMTG
+415 ATDMMTG

-467 QLYLPAEPIEFEYNN
+467 QLYLPSEPVEFEYNN
-482 ELSFVLPDDYNMD
+482 ELQFVLPDDYSMD

-508 SDSQRLMQAQAVVQM
+508 SDSQRQMQAQAVLQL
-523 ATTTPGFNMYEVQ
+523 AQSSGGFNMYEVQ
-536 KRYLDALKVSGID
+536 KRYLDALKVNAID

-561 PPAPNPKMVIEQ
+561 KPGPSEKMQIEK
-573 MKTQERQMNHQL
+573 MKNDERQMNHQL
-585 KFKLGMMKLMQEAEL
+585 KFKLGIAKLMQEAEL
-600 TQAKI
+600 QQAKI
-605 TELQAKAVLELEKAD
+605 TELQAKAVLELEQAD
-620 GVKNGHAIAMIEAQI
+620 GVQSGHAIAMLEAQI
-635 GAKRARM
+635 GAKRAHVD
-642 EGIIRSIELMREIE
+642 GIIKSIEMMQNLD
-656 KEKADDR
+656 KESSNDGA
-663 QGISGME
+663 GIQGME
-670 NPPSDTGV
+670 ELPRN
-678 SGSYPQG
+678 

>member
-1 MEIEKLL
+1 MKIEELL

-14 EEMDSEELSSLGF
+14 EMMDDEELSSLGQVMMN
-27 KLFDEV
+27 DI
-33 NLDLTSR
+33 NLDLNSR
-40 LEWEERNEKA
+40 IEWEERNEKA
-50 NKLALQVVDKKTF
+50 SKLALQVVERKTF

-87 YPSLISNNE
+87 YPALISNNE

-143 QSIAGTAIK
+143 QAIAGTAIK
-152 KSYFDPIKGHNVSEL
+152 KSYFDPVKGHNVSEL
-167 VLPNDFIV
+167 VLPNDFVV

-182 PESPRVTQRI
+182 PESPRVSHRI
-192 LLSSNE
+192 LLSSND

-203 VRGVFLKIT
+203 VRGLFLKI
-212 DDTQPTQTQQSMLT
+212 DDEPPPSTPNQSMLT
-226 QAREDAQGVHV
+226 NAKEDAQGVRMPTG
-237 QSVDP
+237 DP
-242 DTPYEFFEIHC
+242 DTPYEFFETHF
-253 WIDLD
+253 WHDFD

-263 EPYIVYLRR
+263 EPYIAYIRR
-272 DTGKIYRIVARYF
+272 DTSKIYRIVARYF
-285 DDSIEYRDGKI
+285 EDSIEYYNGEI
-296 VRINPEQYFTKYG
+296 IRIKPEQYFTKYG
-309 FIPSPDGGFYDLGF
+309 FVPSPDGGFYDLGF
-323 GTLLGPLNDSINTVV
+323 GVLLGPTNDSVNTIV

-347 SNTGGGFL
+347 SVTGGGFL
-355 GRGVKIKGGDYTF
+355 GRGVKIKGGDYSF
-368 KPQEWKRVDSTG
+368 KPHEWKRVDSTG

-388 PLPVREPSGVL
+388 PLPIREPNGVS

-415 ATDIMTG
+415 ATDMMTG

-467 QLYLPAEPIEFEYNN
+467 QLYLPSEPVEFEYNN
-482 ELSFVLPDDYNMD
+482 ELQFVLPDDYSMD

-508 SDSQRLMQAQAVVQM
+508 SDSQRQMQAQAVLQL
-523 ATTTPGFNMYEVQ
+523 AQSSGGFNMYEVQ
-536 KRYLDALKVSGID
+536 KRYLDALKVNAID

-561 PPAPNPKMVIEQ
+561 KPGPSEKMQIEK
-573 MKTQERQMNHQL
+573 MKNDERQMNHQL
-585 KFKLGMMKLMQEAEL
+585 KFKLGIAKLMQQAEL
-600 TQAKI
+600 EQAKI
-605 TELQAKAVLELEKAD
+605 TELQAKAVLELEQAD
-620 GVKNGHAIAMIEAQI
+620 GVKSGHAIAMLEAQI
-635 GAKRARM
+635 GAKRAHVD
-642 EGIIRSIELMREIE
+642 GIIKSIEMMQNLE
-656 KEKADDR
+656 KEANNDGA
-663 QGISGME
+663 GIQGME
-670 NPPSDTGV
+670 VV
-678 SGSYPQG
+678 SRN

>member
-1 MEIEKLL
+1 MKIEELL

-14 EEMDSEELSSLGF
+14 DMMDDEELSSLGF
-27 KLFDEV
+27 TLMNDI
-33 NLDLTSR
+33 NLDLNSR
-40 LEWEERNEKA
+40 IEWEERNEKA
-50 NKLALQVVDKKTF
+50 NKLALQVVERKTF

-87 YPSLISNNE
+87 YPALISNNE

-110 MHKRADRISR
+110 MHKRADRVSR
-120 HMTYQVMEED
+120 HMTYQLMEED

-143 QSIAGTAIK
+143 QAISGTAIK
-152 KSYFDPIKGHNVSEL
+152 KSYFDPVKGHNVCEL
-167 VLPNDFIV
+167 VLPNDFVV

-182 PESPRVTQRI
+182 SESPRVSHRI
-192 LLSSNE
+192 LLSSND

-203 VRGVFLKIT
+203 VRGLFLKI
-212 DDTQPTQTQQSMLT
+212 DDQPPPTNPTQSMLT
-226 QAREDAQGVHV
+226 NAREDAQGVRMPTG
-237 QSVDP
+237 DP
-242 DTPYEFFEIHC
+242 DTPYEFFETHF
-253 WIDLD
+253 WHDFD

-263 EPYIVYLRR
+263 EPYIAYIRR

-285 DDSIEYRDGKI
+285 EDSIEYYNGEI
-296 VRINPEQYFTKYG
+296 IRIKPEQYFTKYG
-309 FIPSPDGGFYDLGF
+309 FVPSPDGGFYDLGF
-323 GTLLGPLNDSINTVV
+323 GVLLGPTNDSVNTIV

-347 SNTGGGFL
+347 SVTGGGFL

-368 KPQEWKRVDSTG
+368 KPHEWKRVDSTG

-388 PLPVREPSGVL
+388 PLPIREPNAVS

-436 VVEQGMKV
+436 TMEQGMKV

-467 QLYLPAEPIEFEYNN
+467 QLYLPSEPVEFEYNN
-482 ELSFVLPDDYNMD
+482 ELSFVLPDDYSMD

-508 SDSQRLMQAQAVVQM
+508 SDSQRQMQAQAVLQL
-523 ATTTPGFNMYEVQ
+523 ATSTGGFNMYEVQ
-536 KRYLDALKVSGID
+536 KRYLDSLKVYAID

-561 PPAPNPKMVIEQ
+561 KPGPSEKMQIEK
-573 MKTQERQMNHQL
+573 MKNDERQMNHQM
-585 KFKLGMMKLMQEAEL
+585 KFKLGMAKLMAEVEL

-605 TELQAKAVLELEKAD
+605 TELQAKAVLELEQAD
-620 GVKNGHAIAMIEAQI
+620 GVKSGHAIAMLEAQI
-635 GAKRARM
+635 GAKRAHVD
-642 EGIIRSIELMREIE
+642 GIMKAIDMMKNLE
-656 KEKADDR
+656 KEASNDGA
-663 QGISGME
+663 GIQGME
-670 NPPSDTGV
+670 ELPRNWGIL
-678 SGSYPQG
+678 

>member
-1 MEIEKLL
+1 
-8 RSPNIA
+8 
-14 EEMDSEELSSLGF
+14 MDSEELSSLGF
-27 KLFDEV
+27 RLMDEI

-40 LEWEERNEKA
+40 LDWEERNERA
-50 NKLALQVVDKKTF
+50 SKLALQVVEKKTF

-87 YPSLISNNE
+87 YPALISNNE

-143 QSIAGTAIK
+143 QAIAGTAIK
-152 KSYFDPIKGHNVSEL
+152 KSYFDPVRGHNVSEL
-167 VLPNDFIV
+167 VLPNDFVV

-182 PESPRVTQRI
+182 AESPRVSHRI
-192 LLSSNE
+192 LLSSND

-203 VRGVFLKIT
+203 VRGVFLKVE
-212 DDTQPTQTQQSMLT
+212 DEVQPSLPNVSMLT
-226 QAREDAQGVHV
+226 QAKEDAQGVRQ
-237 QSVDP
+237 QSGDP
-242 DTPYEFFEIHC
+242 DTPYEFFETHF
-253 WIDLD
+253 WHDFD

-263 EPYIVYLRR
+263 EPYIAYIRR

-285 DDSIEYRDGKI
+285 EDSIEYHNGEI
-296 VRINPEQYFTKYG
+296 IRIKPEQYFTKYG
-309 FIPSPDGGFYDLGF
+309 FVPSPDGGFYDLGF
-323 GTLLGPLNDSINTVV
+323 GVLLGPTNDSVNTIV

-347 SNTGGGFL
+347 SVTGGGFL

-368 KPQEWKRVDSTG
+368 KPHEWKRVDSTG

-388 PLPVREPSGVL
+388 PLPIREPNGVS

-415 ATDIMTG
+415 ATDMMTG

-467 QLYLPAEPIEFEYNN
+467 QLYLPSEPVEFEYNN
-482 ELSFVLPDDYNMD
+482 ELQFVLPDDYSMD

-508 SDSQRLMQAQAVVQM
+508 SDSQRQMQAQAVLQL
-523 ATTTPGFNMYEVQ
+523 AQSSGGFNMYEVQ
-536 KRYLDALKVSGID
+536 KRYLDALKVNAID

-561 PPAPNPKMVIEQ
+561 KPGPSEKMQIEA
-573 MKTQERQMNHQL
+573 MKNKERETNHQL
-585 KFKLGMMKLMQEAEL
+585 KFKLGIAKLMQEAEL
-600 TQAKI
+600 QQAKI
-605 TELQAKAVLELEKAD
+605 TELQAKAVLELEQAD
-620 GVKNGHAIAMIEAQI
+620 GVKSGHAIAMLEAQI
-635 GAKRARM
+635 GAKRAHVD
-642 EGIIRSIELMREIE
+642 GIIKSIEMMQSLTEEASGAKSSMSEM
-656 KEKADDR
+656 
-663 QGISGME
+663 QGS
-670 NPPSDTGV
+670 
-678 SGSYPQG
+678 QG

>member
-1 MEIEKLL
+1 MKIEELL

-14 EEMDSEELSSLGF
+14 EMMDDEELSSLGQVMMN
-27 KLFDEV
+27 DI
-33 NLDLTSR
+33 NLDLNSR
-40 LEWEERNEKA
+40 IEWEERNERA
-50 NKLALQVVDKKTF
+50 NKLALQVVEKKTF

-87 YPSLISNNE
+87 YPALISNNE

-143 QSIAGTAIK
+143 QAISGTAIK
-152 KSYFDPIKGHNVSEL
+152 KSYFDPVKGHNVSEL
-167 VLPNDFIV
+167 VLPNDFVV

-182 PESPRVTQRI
+182 PESPRVSHRI
-192 LLSSNE
+192 LLSSND

-203 VRGVFLKIT
+203 VRGLFLKIN
-212 DDTQPTQTQQSMLT
+212 DEPPPTTPAQSMLT
-226 QAREDAQGVHV
+226 NAREDAQGVRMPTG
-237 QSVDP
+237 DP
-242 DTPYEFFEIHC
+242 DTPFEFFETHF
-253 WIDLD
+253 WHDFD

-263 EPYIVYLRR
+263 EPYIAYIRR
-272 DTGKIYRIVARYF
+272 DTSKIYRIVARYF
-285 DDSIEYRDGKI
+285 EDSIEYHNGEI
-296 VRINPEQYFTKYG
+296 IRIKPEQYFTKYG
-309 FIPSPDGGFYDLGF
+309 FVPSPDGGFYDLGY
-323 GTLLGPLNDSINTVV
+323 GVLLGPTNDSVNTIV

-347 SNTGGGFL
+347 SVTGGGFL
-355 GRGVKIKGGDYTF
+355 GRGVKIKGGDYSF
-368 KPQEWKRVDSTG
+368 KPHEWKRVDSTG

-388 PLPVREPSGVL
+388 PLPIRDPNGVS

-436 VVEQGMKV
+436 TMEQGMKV

-467 QLYLPAEPIEFEYNN
+467 QLYLPSEPVEFEYNN
-482 ELSFVLPDDYNMD
+482 ELSFVLPDDYSMD

-508 SDSQRLMQAQAVVQM
+508 SDSQRQMQAQAVLQL
-523 ATTTPGFNMYEVQ
+523 ATSTGGFNMYEVQ
-536 KRYLDALKVSGID
+536 KRYLDALKVSAID

-561 PPAPNPKMVIEQ
+561 KPGPSEKMQIEK
-573 MKTQERQMNHQL
+573 MKNDERQMNHQL
-585 KFKLGMMKLMQEAEL
+585 RFKLGIAKLMQEAEL
-600 TQAKI
+600 QQAKI
-605 TELQAKAVLELEKAD
+605 TELQAKAVLELEQAD
-620 GVKNGHAIAMIEAQI
+620 GVKSGHAIAMLEAQI
-635 GAKRARM
+635 GAKRAHVD
-642 EGIIRSIELMREIE
+642 GILKSIDMMINLE
-656 KEKADDR
+656 KEA
-663 QGISGME
+663 SNAPTGMGTME
-670 NPPSDTGV
+670 SAGSNPGV
-678 SGSYPQG
+678 L

>member
-1 MEIEKLL
+1 MKIEELL

-14 EEMDSEELSSLGF
+14 EMMDDEELSSLGQVMMN
-27 KLFDEV
+27 DI
-33 NLDLTSR
+33 NLDLNSR
-40 LEWEERNEKA
+40 IEWEERNERA
-50 NKLALQVVDKKTF
+50 NKLALQVVEKKTF

-87 YPSLISNNE
+87 YPALISNNE

-143 QSIAGTAIK
+143 QAISGTAIK
-152 KSYFDPIKGHNVSEL
+152 KSYFDPVKGHNVSEL
-167 VLPNDFIV
+167 VLPNDFVV

-182 PESPRVTQRI
+182 PESPRVSHRI
-192 LLSSNE
+192 LLSSND

-203 VRGVFLKIT
+203 VRGLFLKIN
-212 DDTQPTQTQQSMLT
+212 DEPPPTTPSQSMLT
-226 QAREDAQGVHV
+226 NAREDAQGVRMPTG
-237 QSVDP
+237 DP
-242 DTPYEFFEIHC
+242 DTPFEFFETHF
-253 WIDLD
+253 WHDFD

-263 EPYIVYLRR
+263 EPYIAYIRR
-272 DTGKIYRIVARYF
+272 DTSKIYRIVARYF
-285 DDSIEYRDGKI
+285 EDSIEYHNGEI
-296 VRINPEQYFTKYG
+296 IRIKPEQYFTKYG
-309 FIPSPDGGFYDLGF
+309 FVPSPDGGFYDLGY
-323 GTLLGPLNDSINTVV
+323 GVLLGPTNDSVNTIV

-347 SNTGGGFL
+347 SVTGGGFL
-355 GRGVKIKGGDYTF
+355 GRGVKIKGGDYSF
-368 KPQEWKRVDSTG
+368 KPHEWKRVDSTG

-388 PLPVREPSGVL
+388 PLPIRDPNGVS

-436 VVEQGMKV
+436 TMEQGMKV

-467 QLYLPAEPIEFEYNN
+467 QLYLPSEPVEFEYNN
-482 ELSFVLPDDYNMD
+482 ELSFVLPDDYSMD

-508 SDSQRLMQAQAVVQM
+508 SDSQRQMQAQAVLQL
-523 ATTTPGFNMYEVQ
+523 ATSTGGFNMYEVQ
-536 KRYLDALKVSGID
+536 KRYLDALKVSAID

-561 PPAPNPKMVIEQ
+561 KPGPSEKMQIEK
-573 MKTQERQMNHQL
+573 MKNDERQMNHQL
-585 KFKLGMMKLMQEAEL
+585 RFKLGIAKLMQEAEL
-600 TQAKI
+600 QQAKI
-605 TELQAKAVLELEKAD
+605 TELQAKAVLELEQAD
-620 GVKNGHAIAMIEAQI
+620 GVKSGHAIAMLEAQI
-635 GAKRARM
+635 GAKRAHVD
-642 EGIIRSIELMREIE
+642 GILKSIEMMTNLE
-656 KEKADDR
+656 KEANNAPT
-663 QGISGME
+663 GMGTME
-670 NPPSDTGV
+670 IAGSNPGV
-678 SGSYPQG
+678 L

>member
-1 MEIEKLL
+1 MKIEELL

-14 EEMDSEELSSLGF
+14 EDMDSEELSSLGF
-27 KLFDEV
+27 RLMDEI

-40 LEWEERNEKA
+40 LDWEERNERA
-50 NKLALQVVDKKTF
+50 SKLALQVVEKKTF

-87 YPSLISNNE
+87 YPALISNNE

-143 QSIAGTAIK
+143 QAIAGTAIK
-152 KSYFDPIKGHNVSEL
+152 KSYFDPVRGHNVSEL
-167 VLPNDFIV
+167 VLPNDFVV

-182 PESPRVTQRI
+182 AESPRVSHRI
-192 LLSSNE
+192 LLSSND

-203 VRGVFLKIT
+203 VRGVFLKVE
-212 DDTQPTQTQQSMLT
+212 DEVQPSLPNVSMLT
-226 QAREDAQGVHV
+226 QAKEDAQGVRQ
-237 QSVDP
+237 QSGDP
-242 DTPYEFFEIHC
+242 DTPYEFFETHF
-253 WIDLD
+253 WHDFD

-263 EPYIVYLRR
+263 EPYIAYIRR

-285 DDSIEYRDGKI
+285 EDSIEYHNGEI
-296 VRINPEQYFTKYG
+296 IRIKPEQYFTKYG
-309 FIPSPDGGFYDLGF
+309 FVPSPDGGFYDLGF
-323 GTLLGPLNDSINTVV
+323 GVLLGPTNDSVNTIV

-347 SNTGGGFL
+347 SVTGGGFL

-368 KPQEWKRVDSTG
+368 KPHEWKRVDSTG

-388 PLPVREPSGVL
+388 PLPIREPNGVS

-415 ATDIMTG
+415 ATDMMTG

-467 QLYLPAEPIEFEYNN
+467 QLYLPSEPVEFEYNN
-482 ELSFVLPDDYNMD
+482 ELQFVLPDDYSMD

-508 SDSQRLMQAQAVVQM
+508 SDSQRQMQAQAVLQL
-523 ATTTPGFNMYEVQ
+523 AQSSGGFNMYEVQ
-536 KRYLDALKVSGID
+536 KRYLDALKVNAID

-561 PPAPNPKMVIEQ
+561 KPGPSEKMQIEK
-573 MKTQERQMNHQL
+573 MKNDERQMNHQL
-585 KFKLGMMKLMQEAEL
+585 RFKLGIAKLMQEAEL
-600 TQAKI
+600 QQAKI
-605 TELQAKAVLELEKAD
+605 TELQAKAVLELEQAD
-620 GVKNGHAIAMIEAQI
+620 GVQSGHAIAMLEAQI
-635 GAKRARM
+635 GAKRAHVD
-642 EGIIRSIELMREIE
+642 GIIKSIEMMQNLE
-656 KEKADDR
+656 KEANNDGER
-663 QGISGME
+663 IQ
-670 NPPSDTGV
+670 
-678 SGSYPQG
+678 

>member
-1 MEIEKLL
+1 MKIEELL

-14 EEMDSEELSSLGF
+14 EDMDSEELSSLGF
-27 KLFDEV
+27 RLMDEI

-40 LEWEERNEKA
+40 LDWEERNEKA
-50 NKLALQVVDKKTF
+50 SKLALQVVERKTF

-87 YPSLISNNE
+87 YPALISNNE

-143 QSIAGTAIK
+143 QAIAGTAIK
-152 KSYFDPIKGHNVSEL
+152 KSYFDPVKGHNVSEL
-167 VLPNDFIV
+167 VLPNDFVV

-182 PESPRVTQRI
+182 AESPRVSHRI
-192 LLSSNE
+192 LLSSND

-203 VRGVFLKIT
+203 VRGVFLKVE
-212 DDTQPTQTQQSMLT
+212 DEVQPSLPNVSMLT
-226 QAREDAQGVHV
+226 QAKEDAQGVRQ
-237 QSVDP
+237 QSGDP
-242 DTPYEFFEIHC
+242 DTPYEFFETHF
-253 WIDLD
+253 WHDFD

-263 EPYIVYLRR
+263 EPYIAYIRR

-285 DDSIEYRDGKI
+285 EDSIEYHNGEI
-296 VRINPEQYFTKYG
+296 IRIKPEQYFTKYG
-309 FIPSPDGGFYDLGF
+309 FVPSPDGGFYDLGF
-323 GTLLGPLNDSINTVV
+323 GVLLGPTNDSVNTIV

-347 SNTGGGFL
+347 SVTGGGFL

-368 KPQEWKRVDSTG
+368 KPHEWKRVDSTG

-388 PLPVREPSGVL
+388 PLPIREPNGVS

-415 ATDIMTG
+415 ATDMMTG

-467 QLYLPAEPIEFEYNN
+467 QLYLPSEPVEFEYNN
-482 ELSFVLPDDYNMD
+482 ELQFVLPDDYSMD

-508 SDSQRLMQAQAVVQM
+508 SDSQRQMQAQAVLQL
-523 ATTTPGFNMYEVQ
+523 AQSSGGFNMYEVQ
-536 KRYLDALKVSGID
+536 KRYLDALKVNAID

-561 PPAPNPKMVIEQ
+561 KPGPSEKMQIEK
-573 MKTQERQMNHQL
+573 MKNDERQMNHQL
-585 KFKLGMMKLMQEAEL
+585 RFKLGIAKLMQEAEL
-600 TQAKI
+600 QQAKI
-605 TELQAKAVLELEKAD
+605 TELQAKAVLELEQAD
-620 GVKNGHAIAMIEAQI
+620 GVQSGHAIAMLEAQI
-635 GAKRARM
+635 GAKRAHVD
-642 EGIIRSIELMREIE
+642 GIIKSIEMMQNLD
-656 KEKADDR
+656 KETSNDGAG
-663 QGISGME
+663 QMQE
-670 NPPSDTGV
+670 MPNP
-678 SGSYPQG
+678 

>member
-1 MEIEKLL
+1 MKIEELL

-14 EEMDSEELSSLGF
+14 EMMDDEELSSLGQVMMN
-27 KLFDEV
+27 DIT
-33 NLDLTSR
+33 LDLNSR
-40 LEWEERNEKA
+40 IEWEERNERA
-50 NKLALQVVDKKTF
+50 NKLALQVVEKKTF

-87 YPSLISNNE
+87 YPALISNNE

-143 QSIAGTAIK
+143 QAISGTAIK
-152 KSYFDPIKGHNVSEL
+152 KSYFDPVKGHNVSEL
-167 VLPNDFIV
+167 VLPNDFVV

-182 PESPRVTQRI
+182 PESPRVSHRI
-192 LLSSNE
+192 LLSSND

-203 VRGVFLKIT
+203 VRGLFLKIN
-212 DDTQPTQTQQSMLT
+212 DEPPPTTPAQSMLT
-226 QAREDAQGVHV
+226 NAREDAQGVRMPTG
-237 QSVDP
+237 DP
-242 DTPYEFFEIHC
+242 DTPFEFFETHF
-253 WIDLD
+253 WHDFD

-263 EPYIVYLRR
+263 EPYIAYIRR
-272 DTGKIYRIVARYF
+272 DTSKIYRIVARYF
-285 DDSIEYRDGKI
+285 EDSIEYHNGEI
-296 VRINPEQYFTKYG
+296 IRIKPEQYFTKYG
-309 FIPSPDGGFYDLGF
+309 FVPSPDGGFYDLGY
-323 GTLLGPLNDSINTVV
+323 GVLLGPTNDSVNTIV

-347 SNTGGGFL
+347 SVTGGGFL
-355 GRGVKIKGGDYTF
+355 GRGVKIKGGDYSF
-368 KPQEWKRVDSTG
+368 KPHEWKRVDSTG

-388 PLPVREPSGVL
+388 PLPIRDPNGVS

-436 VVEQGMKV
+436 TMEQGMKV

-467 QLYLPAEPIEFEYNN
+467 QLYLPSEPVEFEYNN
-482 ELSFVLPDDYNMD
+482 ELSFVLPDDYSMD

-508 SDSQRLMQAQAVVQM
+508 SDSQRQMQAQAVLQL
-523 ATTTPGFNMYEVQ
+523 ATSTGGFNMYEVQ
-536 KRYLDALKVSGID
+536 KRYLDALKVSAID

-561 PPAPNPKMVIEQ
+561 KPGPSEKMQIEK
-573 MKTQERQMNHQL
+573 MKNDERQMNHQL
-585 KFKLGMMKLMQEAEL
+585 RFKLGIAKLMQEAEL
-600 TQAKI
+600 QQAKI
-605 TELQAKAVLELEKAD
+605 TELQAKAVLELEQAD
-620 GVKNGHAIAMIEAQI
+620 GVKSGHAIAMLEAQI
-635 GAKRARM
+635 GAKRAHVD
-642 EGIIRSIELMREIE
+642 GILKSIEMMINLE
-656 KEKADDR
+656 KEA
-663 QGISGME
+663 SNAPTGMGTME
-670 NPPSDTGV
+670 SAGSNPGV
-678 SGSYPQG
+678 L